1 MRGLK
6 IMPGGHSTLIRRS
19 SYDQRMFV
27 KNINILWG
35 LVIISIKYLFLYAIS
50 VPLKKSHI
58 F

>member
-1 MRGLK
+1 
-6 IMPGGHSTLIRRS
+6 MPGGHSTLIRHS

-50 VPLKKSHI
+50 VPLKKCHI

>member
-1 MRGLK
+1 
-6 IMPGGHSTLIRRS
+6 MPGGHSTLIRRS